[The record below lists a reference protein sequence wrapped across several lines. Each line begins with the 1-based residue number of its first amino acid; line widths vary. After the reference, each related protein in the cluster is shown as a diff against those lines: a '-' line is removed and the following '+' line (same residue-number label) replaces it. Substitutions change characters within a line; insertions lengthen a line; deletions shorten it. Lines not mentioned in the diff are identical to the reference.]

1 MTSDNYIFELTHCF
15 SASPVSADINV
26 TRVQA
31 ILEQIR
37 KDERERCVQK
47 AELLASSWRSNPHVS
62 REVCEASAMACDLL
76 AAALRT

>member
-1 MTSDNYIFELTHCF
+1 MTNDNYIFELTHCF

-37 KDERERCVQK
+37 KDERERCAQK
-47 AELLASSWRSNPHVS
+47 AELLAKSWRSNPHFTSEMCEVS
-62 REVCEASAMACDLL
+62 VMACDLL
-76 AAALRT
+76 AAAIRK